1 MESNWTK
8 SSCDPKNVG
17 IQMLQNLY
25 YFISTLDEKMSDKY
39 LSKSCEL
46 GSVVGC
52 YNYANFKKMSDETV
66 SI

>member
-1 MESNWTK
+1 
-8 SSCDPKNVG
+8 
-17 IQMLQNLY
+17 MLQNLY

>member
-1 MESNWTK
+1 MLLK
-8 SSCDPKNVG
+8 SYKVY
-17 IQMLQNLY
+17 II
-25 YFISTLDEKMSDKY
+25 FFSTLDEKMSDKY